1 MVRRFAPPLLQDSS
15 RVRRPGHWGR
25 RLLRLVRSKIGGA
38 PRRTREQRLA
48 SFVGALAFVVV
59 GLVVSASQSWG
70 GWEVLLVTGAVPVG
84 GVLGHA
90 AASLLAYLDG
100 D

>member
-1 MVRRFAPPLLQDSS
+1 VRRPSH
-15 RVRRPGHWGR
+15 RVRR
-25 RLLRLVRSKIGGA
+25 LLQLFWSKIGGA
-38 PRRTREQRLA
+38 PRRSREQRLA
-48 SFVGALAFVVV
+48 SFVGALAFVVL
-59 GLVVSASQSWG
+59 GLLISASKSWG

-84 GVLGHA
+84 AVLGHA